1 MKMVDTTIQQMNGL
15 QVAMVASALVI
26 RDRFL
31 EVKAMNVMSVDGCRS
46 AIFHIFQ

>member
-1 MKMVDTTIQQMNGL
+1 MNGL

-31 EVKAMNVMSVDGCRS
+31 EVKAMNVDRQPSSISSM
-46 AIFHIFQ
+46 